1 MFGLSRATVSASDH
15 AELLFFSLT
24 GHSRAAASG
33 AQRPVRSLFT
43 HLCQPAQQL
52 FFTGRFCPALSARA
66 ARDSFLSG
74 HSRASVSGRHADFFF
89 KPQPRSSAG
98 RTEIFFCTAFS
109 VAAQQTFFCCPV
121 ASSLRSK
128 LFFGCPVASA
138 QQSARTKLF
147 FCRAAFSFAVRS
159 HLRRTFFD
167 FLWRMESLQYTF
179 SKILRQKFEFLA
191 FSLYCFW
198 LSDHTGQNQLNW
210 PMEAVE
216 PVLRTSSTAYIYLT
230 LPFSS
235 PTPST
240 LALVASQ
247 HLEPSL
253 SHTSTGSQF
262 QNLFNHGASSQPFR
276 D

>member
-1 MFGLSRATVSASDH
+1 MQI
-15 AELLFFSLT
+15 FFS
-24 GHSRAAASG
+24 HVQVQC
-33 AQRPVRSLFT
+33 AQN
-43 HLCQPAQQL
+43 
-52 FFTGRFCPALSARA
+52 FF
-66 ARDSFLSG
+66 
-74 HSRASVSGRHADFFF
+74 
-89 KPQPRSSAG
+89 
-98 RTEIFFCTAFS
+98 
-109 VAAQQTFFCCPV
+109 
-121 ASSLRSK
+121 LRS
-128 LFFGCPVASA
+128 F
-138 QQSARTKLF
+138 F
-147 FCRAAFSFAVRS
+147 FCRSVLSAQK
-159 HLRRTFFD
+159 LCFD
-167 FLWRMESLQYTF
+167 FLWSMQYTF
-179 SKILRQKFEFLA
+179 SESCVRNLNFWR
-191 FSLYCFW
+191 FSLCYFW

-210 PMEAVE
+210 PMGAVE

>member
-1 MFGLSRATVSASDH
+1 
-15 AELLFFSLT
+15 
-24 GHSRAAASG
+24 
-33 AQRPVRSLFT
+33 
-43 HLCQPAQQL
+43 
-52 FFTGRFCPALSARA
+52 
-66 ARDSFLSG
+66 
-74 HSRASVSGRHADFFF
+74 VSGRHADFF
-89 KPQPRSSAG
+89 
-98 RTEIFFCTAFS
+98 TA
-109 VAAQQTFFCCPV
+109 T
-121 ASSLRSK
+121 LK
-128 LFFGCPVASA
+128 
-138 QQSARTKLF
+138 
-147 FCRAAFSFAVRS
+147 CRA
-159 HLRRTFFD
+159 RRTFFPRSFFFCHPVSSAQKLCFD

-179 SKILRQKFEFLA
+179 SESCVGNLNFWR
-191 FSLYCFW
+191 FSLCCFW
-198 LSDHTGQNQLNW
+198 LSDHTDQNQLNW
-210 PMEAVE
+210 PMRAVE